1 MAFLG
6 VFGESGEARAH
17 FSVRAD
23 YLCAP
28 VMHFSLDGRVSI
40 CYDGA
45 KTLEELAIANAP
57 FFAATACPH
66 QAKLGSERLSSLFR
80 RYGKRFKRYIPC
92 PCAFALYDAKRT
104 MLFFGG
110 THGEK
115 CFMEEMDGAILF
127 SSLPDLLREPIP
139 VDFAILK

>member
-1 MAFLG
+1 MAFFG
-6 VFGESGEARAH
+6 VFGGSREARARFEGRTVFLSAPALH
-17 FSVRAD
+17 FSI
-23 YLCAP
+23 
-28 VMHFSLDGRVSI
+28 DGRVAL
-40 CYDGA
+40 CHDGA

-57 FFAATACPH
+57 FFVATACPH
-66 QAKLGSERLSSLFR
+66 QAKLGSERLPLLFR

-104 MLFFGG
+104 MLFLGG

>member
-6 VFGESGEARAH
+6 VFGESREARAH

-45 KTLEELAIANAP
+45 KTLEELASLPRA
-57 FFAATACPH
+57 FFIATAGD
-66 QAKLGSERLSSLFR
+66 GSITLTRAALADLYR
-80 RYGKRFKRYIPC
+80 RYGKRLRRRIAC
-92 PCAFALYDAKRT
+92 PTSFALYDAKRGI
-104 MLFFGG
+104 LLLGG

-115 CFMEEMDGAILF
+115 CYMEEQNGAIFF
-127 SSLPDLLREPIP
+127 SSVSTLLRNPIP